1 MEWEYNKAREELL
14 WKSEKEQEEKVLR
27 QSGLEEEEIQNLREY
42 DWDIFKSERRF
53 LEHWA
58 PWEAYEAEGW
68 IRECGKAAAKHT
80 QTENGRLLSES
91 MEQLLRELDDVGKE
105 ILYLKIMGYETWEI
119 SDIIGITDKAVY
131 RRMDRIKEKLK
142 KFQCQRGKTT

>member
-1 MEWEYNKAREELL
+1 
-14 WKSEKEQEEKVLR
+14 
-27 QSGLEEEEIQNLREY
+27 
-42 DWDIFKSERRF
+42 
-53 LEHWA
+53 
-58 PWEAYEAEGW
+58 
-68 IRECGKAAAKHT
+68 
-80 QTENGRLLSES
+80 

-142 KFQCQRGKTT
+142 KFQRQRGKTT

>member
-14 WKSEKEQEEKVLR
+14 WRSRKEEEEKVLR
-27 QSGLEEEEIQNLREY
+27 QWGMDEEEIQMLREY

-58 PWEAYEAEGW
+58 PWEDYEAEGW
-68 IRECGKAAAKHT
+68 MRDYRRAVMKYFDMEDSRFFSER
-80 QTENGRLLSES
+80 TERVLKG
-91 MEQLLRELDDVGKE
+91 LDQVGKE
-105 ILYLKIMGYETWEI
+105 ILYLKINGYETREI
-119 SDIIGITDKAVY
+119 SAIIGITEKAIY

-142 KFQCQRGKTT
+142 KI

>member
-14 WKSEKEQEEKVLR
+14 WKNEKEKEEKVLR
-27 QSGLEEEEIQNLREY
+27 QSGMDEEEIQNLREY

-68 IRECGKAAAKHT
+68 IREFRKAAANYT
-80 QTENGRLLSES
+80 QAENGRLLSES
-91 MEQLLRELDDVGKE
+91 MEQLLRQLDDVGKE
-105 ILYLKIMGYETWEI
+105 ILYLKIMGYETREI

-131 RRMDRIKEKLK
+131 RRMDRIKQKLK